1 MSIFSRRGSLFSHRV
16 DKIEGELSTI
26 SARLKSLSKDV
37 EKQGDAAVER
47 AGEYRRLQAVAPARV
62 QPAQVPASKSLIDNG
77 AGSADSQPGRIA
89 GQKAAQV
96 DERKTPHES
105 QDVPL
110 RSVVGED
117 EQFANYFMSGGLKKE
132 VVEPL
137 RRERHIQRR
146 RALFLMLCFLA
157 LVFALLYFKLWR

>member
-1 MSIFSRRGSLFSHRV
+1 MSIFSRRGSIFSKRV

-47 AGEYRRLQAVAPARV
+47 VGEYRRSQVVPPARV
-62 QPAQVPASKSLIDNG
+62 QSAQVPASKP
-77 AGSADSQPGRIA
+77 AADVGTGPADLQRGRAA
-89 GQKAAQV
+89 GQRAARL

-105 QDVPL
+105 QGVSA
-110 RSVVGED
+110 RSVVGDD

-146 RALFLMLCFLA
+146 RALFLMMCFLA